1 MVELLVLKWGRGDDV
16 GEVFAAM
23 TSHDVVVESACSRA
37 PARPFILSGIRPVL
51 CFGGLG
57 RRERSKI
64 WRERSSFN
72 KDFGGKELS
81 LWRERSL
88 PPEFWLLA
96 GKVKS
101 REKEK

>member
-1 MVELLVLKWGRGDDV
+1 MLKWGRGDDV

-72 KDFGGKELS
+72 KDFGGKEL
-81 LWRERSL
+81 
-88 PPEFWLLA
+88 LA
-96 GKVKS
+96 FGGKGQIAGEGKIRWAS
-101 REKEK
+101 PTFLAS